1 MFNINIKK
9 GFINQLL
16 ILIAILL
23 LIPIILALYLFHMV
37 HATEL
42 GMIKSHRKVLEQAMD
57 YLDSS
62 LGNTSF
68 EETLA
73 QLNVAN
79 LQRRDQE
86 KALNQ
91 ALKPIVDRAR
101 KKYPDLDIGF
111 YSSSFDVILDGNNDH
126 LHENFSTRRKRNFDD
141 AIETQKPVFEVLG
154 QSGSGQLE
162 TYRPLVRNGKI
173 IGAVWA
179 NENINQIYK
188 RIDAIQKDAY
198 GIILVGVFLG
208 FGGAFS
214 VINKFARSVDD
225 IKQGLVKLGNDP
237 TYVLPKASG
246 ELGQITDAV
255 NEMFKKLIDVQQ
267 YNDLILSSID
277 DGTVSIDTNENIIS
291 FNSAAARILNLDNSC
306 LGRKVDEVFNGAT
319 PFASLLK
326 NTLDKKPV
334 KDLDVFFGNTP
345 EGARHLLIST
355 SLMINVRQELVGALL
370 HCRDITEIVRLQES
384 VSRQERLASLGKLVA
399 GVAHEIRSPL
409 TSITGYMQF
418 WNKGH
423 APSPKSLNIVNRE
436 LRRLATMTDQLL
448 EFARPSKAVF
458 TECDLN
464 KLINRSVQFFADA
477 HGGDVQIICNMQ
489 EGLPPAYIDPHQ
501 IEQVLA
507 NVMYNAYQAMES
519 GRGIMEI
526 STWHE
531 KELCMLGIAVKDN
544 GCGMPEEVVAQIF
557 EPFFSTKAKGTGQGM
572 AIAHE
577 IIKAHKGSILVES
590 EINRGT
596 AIKFFLPE
604 YKRGDDSVEG
614 FGC

>member
-1 MFNINIKK
+1 MIAINIKR

-16 ILIAILL
+16 ILIAVLL
-23 LIPIILALYLFHMV
+23 LIPIILAIYLFHMV
-37 HATEL
+37 NATEL
-42 GMIKSHRKVLEQAMD
+42 GMIQSHQKVLEEAMD
-57 YLDSS
+57 YLDDSF
-62 LGNTSF
+62 GNTSF
-68 EETLA
+68 EDTVKR
-73 QLNVAN
+73 LNIEN

-91 ALKPIVDRAR
+91 ALKPIVDGAR
-101 KKYPDLDIGF
+101 KKYPELDIGF
-111 YSSSFDVILDGNNDH
+111 YSKSFDVILDGNNDH

-141 AIETQKPVFEVLG
+141 AMESEKPVFEVLG
-154 QSGSGQLE
+154 QPGSGQLE
-162 TYRPLVRNGKI
+162 TYRPLMRDGKI

-188 RIDAIQKDAY
+188 RIDVIQKDVY

-214 VINKFARSVDD
+214 VINKFVRSVDD
-225 IKQGLVKLGNDP
+225 IKEGLETLGNDP

-255 NEMFKKLIDVQQ
+255 NAMFKKLIDVQQ
-267 YNDLILSSID
+267 YNDLILTSID
-277 DGTVSIDTNENIIS
+277 DGTVSIDINENIIN
-291 FNSAAARILNLDNSC
+291 FNPAAARILSLDNSC
-306 LGRKVDEVFNGAT
+306 LGRKVDEVFNGST
-319 PFASLLK
+319 PFAGLLK
-326 NTLDKKPV
+326 STLDRKPV
-334 KDLDVFFGNTP
+334 KDLDVIYDNTS
-345 EGARHLLIST
+345 ERSRHLLIST

-409 TSITGYMQF
+409 TSVTGYMQF

-423 APSPKSLNIVNRE
+423 APSAKSLNIVNRE

-464 KLINRSVQFFADA
+464 GLINRSVQFFADA
-477 HGGDVQIICNMQ
+477 HGGDVQIYCQMQ
-489 EGLPPAYIDPHQ
+489 DDLPPAYIDPHQ
-501 IEQVLA
+501 IEQVLS
-507 NVMYNAYQAMES
+507 NIMYNAYQAMES
-519 GRGIMEI
+519 GRGILEI
-526 STWHE
+526 TTWHE
-531 KELCMLGIAVKDN
+531 KETGMLGTAIKDN
-544 GCGMPEEVVAQIF
+544 GCGMSKEVLEQIF
-557 EPFFSTKAKGTGQGM
+557 EPFFTTKAKGTGLGM

-577 IIKAHKGSILVES
+577 IIKAHKGSVLVES
-590 EINRGT
+590 EPNRGT
-596 AIKFFLPE
+596 TIKFLLPE
-604 YKRGDDSVEG
+604 YRRGDSCVEG
-614 FGC
+614 FNC